1 MKKPFVQT
9 LLAISMMSSLGLMAA
24 GCSTTETTSAAATV
38 PAVKTMKIS
47 STVGNVM
54 ASGKILPDQEVQIVS
69 KISGKVASVAV
80 KEGSQVKQGDTVVK
94 LETDDYALQ
103 VLQAQSSIDA
113 SQAKLADVKAGAR
126 DQEIEALQAAV
137 QAAEAA
143 TEQTQAAIDQ
153 AKAVLDLSQK
163 SYERTQNLFS
173 QGAVAQV
180 QMDQAST
187 DLEKARTAYEQAL
200 AQQKLME
207 GQLSAAQAKLD
218 LARSGPTSNTVK
230 ALQADVDRAE
240 SSFAI
245 SKNALNNTNITS
257 PIHGTVVQRAI
268 EPGEMAQ
275 PGVPLLTVVKMD
287 QVQIQV
293 SVGQE
298 VVNQIQ
304 LGASVDIHVVGQ
316 DEKMFKGT
324 VEFVSPVSDVNNSTF
339 PVKIK
344 VENQSGLLRAGM
356 VAEVRFNEKARTQIE
371 VPKTALVIEDDKFF
385 VYKLNNDVVKLVE
398 VQTKEKNQDWVFV
411 TNGLASGDE
420 IVINPTPQLNDGLK
434 VKIN

>member
-1 MKKPFVQT
+1 MKKSFVQT
-9 LLAISMMSSLGLMAA
+9 LLALSMLASYGLIVT

-47 STVGNVM
+47 SANGNVM

-69 KISGKVASVAV
+69 KISGKVASVGV
-80 KEGSQVKQGDTVVK
+80 KEGSQVKQGDVLVK

-103 VLQAQSSIDA
+103 VQQAQSSIDA

-137 QAAEAA
+137 QAAKAS
-143 TEQTQAAIDQ
+143 TEQTKAAIDQ
-153 AKAVLDLSQK
+153 AKAVYELSQK

-187 DLEKARTAYEQAL
+187 DLEKARTAYEQAM
-200 AQQKLME
+200 AQQKSME

-218 LARSGPTSNTVK
+218 LARSGPTSNTIK
-230 ALQADVDRAE
+230 ALQADVNRAQ
-240 SSFAI
+240 SSLAI
-245 SKNALNNTNITS
+245 SKNTLDHTNITS
-257 PIHGTVVQRAI
+257 PINGTIVQRAI

-287 QVQIQV
+287 QVKIQV
-293 SVGQE
+293 SVSQE

-304 LGASVDIHVVGQ
+304 PGSSVDIQVVGQ
-316 DEKMFKGT
+316 DDKRFKGT
-324 VEFVSPVSDVNNSTF
+324 VEFVSPVSDANNTTF
-339 PVKIK
+339 PVKVK
-344 VENQSGLLRAGM
+344 VDNQNGLLRAGM
-356 VAEVRFNEKARTQIE
+356 LAEVQFAGKAGSQIE
-371 VPKTALVIEDDKFF
+371 VPKTALVEKENKFF
-385 VYKLNNDVVKLVE
+385 VYKLNQNIVKLVE
-398 VQTKEKNQDWVFV
+398 VQTKEKNQDWVFI
-411 TNGLASGDE
+411 TNGLTNEDE
-420 IVINPTPQLNDGLK
+420 IVIHPTPQLNDGSE
-434 VKIN
+434 VRRN